1 MKSPLTK
8 PPLVCL
14 VHDLPLFRIDRNF
27 HCDTLD
33 FMKSILQIFLFATAV
48 TIWTSSASAQTNS
61 STTSSAPATTEK
73 QAPSS
78 DKHIKPILD
87 ALKLNDATREGEVR
101 NVLSEFFTAHT
112 AWHEA
117 NDAKLKELWDNFN
130 QARSKQDKAAADK
143 ALADIGGI
151 YATFKPQHD
160 QMISGLAAVLTPG
173 QIETIEDVLTVKKVE
188 VTYSV
193 YLEIFPML
201 TDEQKAVVMKNLQSA
216 RAEAVDAGSM
226 TEKSAFFKKYKIKIE
241 EDYLTAQGYDP
252 KQARKDFAAKQKADA
267 AKKTD
272 ATDAAQ

>member
-1 MKSPLTK
+1 MLRFS
-8 PPLVCL
+8 
-14 VHDLPLFRIDRNF
+14 IDRSIRF
-27 HCDTLD
+27 DTLD
-33 FMKSILQIFLFATAV
+33 SMKSILPIFLFAAAV
-48 TIWTSSASAQTNS
+48 AIGSSSTSAQTNS
-61 STTSSAPATTEK
+61 STTSSAPAAAEK
-73 QAPSS
+73 QTPSS

-87 ALKLNDATREGEVR
+87 ALKLNDTAKEGKVQ

-117 NDAKLKELWDNFN
+117 NDAQLKERWNDFN
-130 QARSKQDKAAADK
+130 QARSRQDKTAADK

-160 QMISGLAAVLTPG
+160 KMISGLAAVLTPE
-173 QIETIEDVLTVKKVE
+173 QIETVEDVLTVKKVE
-188 VTYSV
+188 VTYGV
-193 YLEIFPML
+193 YLEIFPTL
-201 TDEQKAVVMKNLQSA
+201 TAEQKAVVLKNLQSA

-252 KQARKDFAAKQKADA
+252 KQARKDFAAKQKTNA
-267 AKKTD
+267 AKKTN